1 MATRGKKE
9 KEYPPM
15 PANWMYK
22 RGDRVE
28 YITLFCNGFTDARA
42 TPKRKASGSNPLRDI
57 SQKAQRL
64 FSKRKTKPL
73 RFFDL

>member
-1 MATRGKKE
+1 MGISYQKK
-9 KEYPPM
+9 
-15 PANWMYK
+15 
-22 RGDRVE
+22 RQ
-28 YITLFCNGFTDARA
+28 

-64 FSKRKTKPL
+64 FSKRETKPL